1 MRVSVFS
8 AWFLVGVVGLVILSA
23 SCGDSNMKPGTP
35 GSPTTP
41 GSNPPPPGSP
51 SSGGFAAGIGGA
63 GQNSAAHF
71 LIAAQVPGST
81 PFPTV
86 IGSSGTL
93 TAAKATT
100 NLVG

>member
-1 MRVSVFS
+1 MKARVFPV
-8 AWFLVGVVGLVILSA
+8 WLLVGVVAVAVLSV
-23 SCGDSNMKPGTP
+23 SCGDSNTKPGTP
-35 GSPTTP
+35 GSPITP

-51 SSGGFAAGIGGA
+51 ASGGFAAGIGGA
-63 GQNSAAHF
+63 GQTSAAHF
-71 LIAAQVPGST
+71 LIASQVPGST

-100 NLVG
+100 NN